1 MKPTLPPWLV
11 VICRIVLIVLIPV
24 ILTLT
29 NVRLLLTPLLPEIE
43 YRLPGFPADPYGFT
57 LENRLKGVKMSID
70 FLLNNAGID
79 QAAKWTFAD
88 VGLPGASAPAD
99 SCEHAQSSDCTR
111 WAASVGLSPDTPRS
125 CIYFYNT
132 CELKHLQD
140 TKNIVRIALGVWD
153 VGGVVALLAALAL
166 YFLGGRRALKA
177 GLTGGAV
184 VTAVIYLGLLTYI
197 AINFSNVLLQF
208 HETFFAQ
215 GTFTFYWSD
224 SFIRMFPMRFWQDCF
239 IFVGGGSVLEA
250 GLLFWL
256 ARRIRA

>member
-11 VICRIVLIVLIPV
+11 VLCRIVLVVFIPV

-57 LENRLKGVKMSID
+57 LENRLRGVKMSID
-70 FLLNNAGID
+70 FLLNSAGID

-88 VGLPGASAPAD
+88 VGLPGASSPAD

-125 CIYFYNT
+125 CTYFYNT

-140 TKNIVRIALGVWD
+140 TKNIVRIALGVL
-153 VGGVVALLAALAL
+153 GVCGALALLAAWAL
-166 YFLGGRRALKA
+166 YSFGGRRALKA

-184 VTAVIYLGLLTYI
+184 LTAVIYLGVLGFI

-215 GTFTFYWSD
+215 GTFTFLWSD

-239 IFVGGGSVLEA
+239 IFVGGGSLLEA
-250 GLLFWL
+250 GLLVWVGW
-256 ARRIRA
+256 RIRP